1 LHVFI
6 PKGMYKGQKFT
17 NAVIK
22 NTKDNPMNNNDNKP
36 VTPPNSTIIIKTI
49 ASSIR
54 ITLSDLPMFLNIVRT
69 IN

>member
-1 LHVFI
+1 
-6 PKGMYKGQKFT
+6 MYNGQKLT
-17 NAVIK
+17 KAVIK
-22 NTKDNPMNNNDNKP
+22 NTKDKPINNNDNKP

-54 ITLSDLPMFLNIVRT
+54 INLSDLPMFLNIERT